1 MTDIIRT
8 DPPEGSLA
16 GFFVVLGLV
25 VLIGLFSLLT
35 IFGFFLDFDQIILS
49 VWMAVIFLLLAV
61 LIDVYRRVY
70 MPDELIHKKRRPK
83 VVFRRAIR

>member
-1 MTDIIRT
+1 MTDVIRT

-16 GFFVVLGLV
+16 AFFAVLGLV
-25 VLIGLFSLLT
+25 VLIGLFSALT
-35 IFGFFLDFDQIILS
+35 IFGFFLDFDQVILA
-49 VWMAVIFLLLAV
+49 VWMALIFLLLAV